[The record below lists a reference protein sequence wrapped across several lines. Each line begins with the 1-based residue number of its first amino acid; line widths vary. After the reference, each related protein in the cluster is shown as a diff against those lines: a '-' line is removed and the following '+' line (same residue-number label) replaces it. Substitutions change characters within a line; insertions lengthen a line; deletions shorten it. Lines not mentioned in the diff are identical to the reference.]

1 MDHQVQELFDFG
13 LKTKGFFLAH
23 GNTKESGSRCTP
35 KWGGFSRFQSP
46 APPEC
51 TIPQNNS

>member
-46 APPEC
+46 AAAE
-51 TIPQNNS
+51 